1 MSSSSERP
9 QPNQEAFGDFRQE
22 LNDLFTRQIDAV
34 KIVQDPDEMTL
45 PAELFLGGQ
54 LEIETNLFDNIS
66 LVRSD
71 VGKWQ
76 VTSLTFESDEYMMTD
91 EKIFAVE
98 DPATQ
103 LEDDELDRLSW
114 MLRNTAIIWSAGQ
127 SEAIVRDYRK
137 AGLTVRALRDKY
149 LGIESKE

>member
-34 KIVQDPDEMTL
+34 KIVQDPSEMTL

-71 VGKWQ
+71 VGKHQ

-98 DPATQ
+98 DPSIQ

-137 AGLTVRALRDKY
+137 AGITVMALRDKY